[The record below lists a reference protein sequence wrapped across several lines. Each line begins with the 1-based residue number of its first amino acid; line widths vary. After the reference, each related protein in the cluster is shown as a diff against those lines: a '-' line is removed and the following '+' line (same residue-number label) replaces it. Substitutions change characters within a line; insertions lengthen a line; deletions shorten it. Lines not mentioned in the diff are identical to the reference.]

1 MAEERDAPLTLA
13 GRARFAGRFVL
24 GSAAGLVFVPI
35 GAVLALRA
43 RLARR

>member
-1 MAEERDAPLTLA
+1 
-13 GRARFAGRFVL
+13 VL

-35 GAVLALRA
+35 GAALALRA